1 MALNVDISHNQRLS
15 YSAKNANKKRWY
27 KDQLDSLDAEGSHTM
42 YNELEGVA
50 EYRRKKV
57 NYDLFN
63 NILNLADF
71 EYVCQPFGS
80 EAGELPAQMVNR
92 DISSNRIKAVQGLER
107 KRPFSWKAL
116 AVNKEATTRREEEE
130 FNRIK
135 EFVIAEALGPVRQE
149 IETKYRPQIEGK
161 ELSKEEQDQIQAQI
175 ADELRAATPDK
186 VRKYM
191 ERDHQDPAEVLS
203 NHILQSIIQEEDI
216 KRKFEKGFQHG
227 LIAAEEIYYVGVLG
241 GKPRMRVVNPLRF
254 AYDKSP
260 DIEFVEDSEWAT
272 YEYRMH
278 PSEII
283 KYFGDQLTTKEIDD
297 IYENADRF
305 ADDIIREDFFN
316 FSTYEDPEYDHNT
329 NRVLHGVWKSLRKI
343 GFLTYQ
349 DENGEIQEQVVGEEY
364 KLTPENGDIN
374 IQWEWIPEVYEGY
387 KIDSDIYVNMGPVAG
402 QFKDLNNLY
411 ECKLPYIGVIYDN
424 LNSQP
429 TSLMDR
435 LKVYQYY
442 YNIVMYRLEL
452 LIASDKGKKLLMNI
466 NAIPKSSG
474 IDIEKWQY
482 FFEST
487 PFSWFDPSEEGNNYS
502 DVNTMGKVLDM
513 SLASDIGKYIN
524 IAEFMEQQAG
534 KSTGTPDTVLG
545 EISPSQEV
553 GNTKQTI
560 VQTSHILENYFQ
572 MHNYV
577 KRNVLQSLIEA
588 AKVAYS
594 VNPPDSLTYT
604 MDDMSIKTLEV
615 DTGLLD
621 NSTIGIFIS
630 DGVADAEKMQEI
642 KGLAH
647 AAMQNQM
654 AELSS
659 IISIINE
666 KDSQEAEEV
675 LRASETKMQERDE
688 QAAQAQREHEMEMAG
703 LAKQEKV
710 EEHERQKELIVLEE
724 GEKRKTAIQKQAML
738 SVGFNE
744 DKDADDDGQL
754 DVLEIANQGVDAEIK
769 MRKQDLEEKKLD
781 QSKKEHEDKIKLEN
795 KKLSNN
801 NSK

>member
-1 MALNVDISHNQRLS
+1 MSLNVDISHNQRAS
-15 YSAKNANKKRWY
+15 YSEKNKNNKRWY
-27 KDQLDSLDAEGSHTM
+27 KDQLDALDAEGNHTM
-42 YNELEGVA
+42 YNEIEGVA

-92 DISSNRIKAVQGLER
+92 DISSNRIKAIQGLER
-107 KRPFSWKAL
+107 KRPFSWKSI

-130 FNRIK
+130 FKRIK
-135 EFVIAEALGPVRQE
+135 DFVIAEALGPVRQE
-149 IETKYRPQIEGK
+149 IETKYKPQLEGQ
-161 ELSKEEQDQIQAQI
+161 ELSNEEKAQIQQQI
-175 ADELRAATPDK
+175 ADELQVMTPDK

-191 ERDHQDPAEVLS
+191 ERDHQDPAEVLA
-203 NHILQSIIQEEDI
+203 NHILEDIIQKEDV

-227 LIAAEEIYYVGVLG
+227 LIAAEEVYYVGVLG
-241 GKPRMRVVNPLRF
+241 GKPRLRVINPLRF
-254 AYDKSP
+254 CYDKSP

-278 PSEII
+278 PSEIM
-283 KYFGDQLTTKEIDD
+283 KYFGDQLTGKQIDQ

-329 NRVLHGVWKSLRKI
+329 NRVLHAVWKSLRKI

-349 DENGEIQEQVVGEEY
+349 DEGGNIEEKIVGEEY
-364 KLTPENGDIN
+364 KLNKAAGDIE

-411 ECKLPYIGVIYDN
+411 ECKLPYVGVIYDN
-424 LNSQP
+424 LNAQP

-502 DVNTMGKVLDM
+502 DVNTMGKVMDM
-513 SLASDIGKYIN
+513 SLASDIGKYID
-524 IAEFMEQQAG
+524 IAVFMEQQAG

-572 MHNYV
+572 THNYV
-577 KRNVLQSLIEA
+577 KRNVLQCLVEA

-594 VNPPDSLTYT
+594 TNPPDSITYT
-604 MDDMSIKTLEV
+604 MDDMSIRTLQV

-621 NSTIGIFIS
+621 NSTLGVYIS

-654 AELSS
+654 AELSA
-659 IISIINE
+659 IVSIINE

-675 LRASETKMQERDE
+675 LRASEKRMSENQEK
-688 QAAQAQREHEMEMAG
+688 AAESQREFEAQMAQKE
-703 LAKQEKV
+703 AEEK
-710 EEHERQKELIVLEE
+710 EKDHERKKELIVLEE

-744 DKDADDDGQL
+744 DKDADNDGQL
-754 DVLEIANQGVDAEIK
+754 DVIEIAKQGVDAQIK
-769 MRKQDLEEKKLD
+769 SSKQTLEEKKFE
-781 QSKKEHEDKIKLEN
+781 QSKKEHDDKIKLEN
-795 KKLSNN
+795 KKLSKS
-801 NSK
+801 SK

>member
-1 MALNVDISHNQRLS
+1 MALNIDISHNQRLS
-15 YSAKNANKKRWY
+15 YSEKNKNNKRWY
-27 KDQLDSLDAEGSHTM
+27 KDQLNALDAEGSHTM
-42 YNELEGVA
+42 YDEIEGVA

-63 NILNLADF
+63 NILNMADF

-92 DISSNRIKAVQGLER
+92 DISSNRIKAIQGLER
-107 KRPFSWKAL
+107 KRPFSWKSI

-130 FNRIK
+130 FKRIK
-135 EFVIAEALGPVRQE
+135 DFIIAKALGPVRQE
-149 IETKYRPQIEGK
+149 IETKYKPQLEGR
-161 ELSKEEQDQIQAQI
+161 ELSNEEKAQIQQQI
-175 ADELRAATPDK
+175 ADELQAMTPDK

-203 NHILQSIIQEEDI
+203 NHILEDIIQREDV

-227 LIAAEEIYYVGVLG
+227 LISAEEIYYVGVLG
-241 GKPRMRVVNPLRF
+241 GKPRLKVVNPLRF
-254 AYDKSP
+254 CYDKSP

-278 PSEII
+278 PSEIM
-283 KYFGDQLTTKEIDD
+283 KYFGDQLTEKQIDQ
-297 IYENADRF
+297 IYTNADRF
-305 ADDIIREDFFN
+305 ADNIIREDFFN

-329 NRVLHGVWKSLRKI
+329 NRVLHAVWKSLRRI
-343 GFLTYQ
+343 GFLTYK
-349 DENGEIQEQVVGEEY
+349 DEEGNIQEKIVGEEY
-364 KLTPENGDIN
+364 KLNKTIGDIE
-374 IQWEWIPEVYEGY
+374 IEWEWIPEVYEGY

-402 QFKDLNNLY
+402 QFKDLHNLY
-411 ECKLPYIGVIYDN
+411 ECKLPYVGVIYDN
-424 LNSQP
+424 LNAQP

-513 SLASDIGKYIN
+513 SLASDIGKYID
-524 IAEFMEQQAG
+524 IAVFMEQQAG

-560 VQTSHILENYFQ
+560 IQTSHILENYFQ
-572 MHNYV
+572 THNYV

-594 VNPPDSLTYT
+594 TNPPDSITYT
-604 MDDMSIKTLEV
+604 MDDMSVRTLQV

-621 NSTIGIFIS
+621 NSTLGIYIS

-654 AELSS
+654 AELSA
-659 IISIINE
+659 IVSIINE

-675 LRASETKMQERDE
+675 LKASEKRMAENQEKAAESQREFEAQMAQKEIEEKERD
-688 QAAQAQREHEMEMAG
+688 
-703 LAKQEKV
+703 
-710 EEHERQKELIVLEE
+710 HERKKELIVLEE
-724 GEKRKTAIQKQAML
+724 EEKRKTAIQKQAML

-754 DVLEIANQGVDAEIK
+754 DVIEIAKQGIDAQIK
-769 MRKQDLEEKKLD
+769 SSKQTLEEKKFE
-781 QSKKEHEDKIKLEN
+781 QSKKEHDDKIKLEN
-795 KKLSNN
+795 KKLSK

>member
-1 MALNVDISHNQRLS
+1 MSLNVDISHNQRAS
-15 YSAKNANKKRWY
+15 YSEKNKNNKRWY
-27 KDQLDSLDAEGSHTM
+27 KDQLDALDAEGNHTM
-42 YNELEGVA
+42 YNEIEGVA

-92 DISSNRIKAVQGLER
+92 DISSNRIKAIQGLER
-107 KRPFSWKAL
+107 KRPFSWKSI

-130 FNRIK
+130 FKRIK
-135 EFVIAEALGPVRQE
+135 DFVIAEALGPVRQE
-149 IETKYRPQIEGK
+149 IETKYKPQLEGQ
-161 ELSKEEQDQIQAQI
+161 ELSNEEKAQIQQQI
-175 ADELRAATPDK
+175 ADELQAMTPDK

-191 ERDHQDPAEVLS
+191 ERDHQDPAEVLA
-203 NHILQSIIQEEDI
+203 NHILEDIIQKEDV

-227 LIAAEEIYYVGVLG
+227 LIAAEEVYYVGVLG
-241 GKPRMRVVNPLRF
+241 GKPRLRVINPLRF
-254 AYDKSP
+254 CYDKSP

-278 PSEII
+278 PSEIM
-283 KYFGDQLTTKEIDD
+283 KYFGDQLTGKQIDQ

-329 NRVLHGVWKSLRKI
+329 NRVLHAVWKSLRKI

-349 DENGEIQEQVVGEEY
+349 DEGGNIEEKIVGEEY
-364 KLTPENGDIN
+364 KLNKSAGDIE

-411 ECKLPYIGVIYDN
+411 ECKLPYVGVIYDN
-424 LNSQP
+424 LNAQP

-502 DVNTMGKVLDM
+502 DVNTMGKVMDM
-513 SLASDIGKYIN
+513 SLASDIGKYID
-524 IAEFMEQQAG
+524 IAVFMEQQAG

-572 MHNYV
+572 THNYV
-577 KRNVLQSLIEA
+577 KRNVLQCLVEA

-594 VNPPDSLTYT
+594 TNPPNSITYT
-604 MDDMSIKTLEV
+604 MDDMSIRTLQV

-621 NSTIGIFIS
+621 NSTLGVYISNGI
-630 DGVADAEKMQEI
+630 ADAEKMQEI

-654 AELSS
+654 AELSA
-659 IISIINE
+659 IVSIINE

-675 LRASETKMQERDE
+675 LRASEKRMSENQEKAAESQREFEAQMAQKEAEEKERD
-688 QAAQAQREHEMEMAG
+688 
-703 LAKQEKV
+703 
-710 EEHERQKELIVLEE
+710 HERKKELIVLEE

-744 DKDADDDGQL
+744 DKDADNDGQL
-754 DVLEIANQGVDAEIK
+754 DVIEIAKQGVDAQIK
-769 MRKQDLEEKKLD
+769 SSKQTLEEKKFE
-781 QSKKEHEDKIKLEN
+781 QSKKEHDDKIKLEN
-795 KKLSNN
+795 KKLSKS
-801 NSK
+801 SK

>member
-1 MALNVDISHNQRLS
+1 MSLNVDISHNQRAS
-15 YSAKNANKKRWY
+15 YSEKNKNNKRWY
-27 KDQLDSLDAEGSHTM
+27 KDQLDALDAEGNHTM
-42 YNELEGVA
+42 YNEIEGVA

-92 DISSNRIKAVQGLER
+92 DISSNRIKAIQGLER
-107 KRPFSWKAL
+107 KRPFSWKSI

-130 FNRIK
+130 FKRIK
-135 EFVIAEALGPVRQE
+135 DFVIAEALGPVRQE
-149 IETKYRPQIEGK
+149 IETKYKPQLEGQ
-161 ELSKEEQDQIQAQI
+161 ELSNEEKAQIQQQI
-175 ADELRAATPDK
+175 ADELQAMTPDK

-191 ERDHQDPAEVLS
+191 ERDHQDPAEVLA
-203 NHILQSIIQEEDI
+203 NHILEDIIQKEDV

-227 LIAAEEIYYVGVLG
+227 LIAAEEVYYVGVLG
-241 GKPRMRVVNPLRF
+241 GKPKLRVINPLRF
-254 AYDKSP
+254 CYDKSP
-260 DIEFVEDSEWAT
+260 DIEFVEDSDWAT

-278 PSEII
+278 PSEIM
-283 KYFGDQLTTKEIDD
+283 KYFGDQLTGKQIDQ

-329 NRVLHGVWKSLRKI
+329 NRVLHAVWKSLRKI

-349 DENGEIQEQVVGEEY
+349 DEGGNIEEKIVGEEY
-364 KLTPENGDIN
+364 KLNKAAGDIE

-424 LNSQP
+424 LNAQP

-502 DVNTMGKVLDM
+502 DVNTMGKVMDM
-513 SLASDIGKYIN
+513 SLASDIGKYID
-524 IAEFMEQQAG
+524 IAVFMEQQAG

-572 MHNYV
+572 THNYV
-577 KRNVLQSLIEA
+577 KRNVLQCLVEA

-594 VNPPDSLTYT
+594 INPPDSITYT
-604 MDDMSIKTLEV
+604 MDDMSIRTLQV

-621 NSTIGIFIS
+621 NSTLGVYIS

-642 KGLAH
+642 RGLAH

-654 AELSS
+654 AELSA
-659 IISIINE
+659 IVSIINE

-675 LRASETKMQERDE
+675 LRASEKRMAENQER
-688 QAAQAQREHEMEMAG
+688 AAEAQRKFDAQMAQKE
-703 LAKQEKV
+703 AEEK
-710 EEHERQKELIVLEE
+710 ERDHEREKELIILEE

-754 DVLEIANQGVDAEIK
+754 DVIELAKQGVDAQVK
-769 MRKQDLEEKKLD
+769 VSKQTLEERKFE
-781 QSKKEHEDKIKLEN
+781 QSKKEHKDKIELEK
-795 KKLSNN
+795 KKLSKS
-801 NSK
+801 SK